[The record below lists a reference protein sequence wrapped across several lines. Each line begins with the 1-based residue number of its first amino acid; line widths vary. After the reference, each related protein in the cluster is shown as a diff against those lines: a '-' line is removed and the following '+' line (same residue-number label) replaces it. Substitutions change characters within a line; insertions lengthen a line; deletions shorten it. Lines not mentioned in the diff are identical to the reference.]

1 MTTTRPSGFT
11 FLRFLSLFLLLSL
24 LLSTGVALA
33 QTVAYWRF
41 EDVGN
46 LGLDSSGNGFTL
58 TENNSPGFT
67 STELPAA
74 TIPRTGA
81 ANVGALDL
89 TAANM
94 ETLSSV
100 GSYSPLNDTGFQDY
114 TVEVSFRL
122 TSPANVFGGILSKE
136 GQPLTGTDEN
146 RPFTAY
152 YDGANNRARVT
163 VLDGAGGRRRK
174 LRSENGVP
182 IVAPGNPWINLAF
195 VVTGDAASGGTASIY
210 VDRNDGNG
218 YTWEKDT
225 KTITGTGL
233 ISSTDIWSIGKGFRD
248 GGAHEA
254 FYMEG
259 QIDEVRI
266 SNAAL
271 RPHQFLFSNDDNL
284 VEYTLDSSASTMNW
298 TGGTVS
304 GSPIVEQFAGSL
316 STALQGVLRA
326 RLVGNTLTFDDN
338 STITAVEHTSAGT
351 ILPAIAPPEFTGAT
365 VLGGEAD
372 LTLAGLGIVEIAQ
385 RDLVMNIP
393 YGSID
398 FGDPVSG
405 AMTLRSSNGEF
416 DFFDPS
422 PPNDPISDS
431 FVDNFVLNTSAGNLT
446 RVISGNVETITLPYE
461 MVFNEGAIT
470 DMTFSGVIVASRA
483 LVDGD
488 YDIDG
493 DVDGFDF
500 LKWQRGESTNPLS
513 TGDLADWETNFGT
526 PSSLS
531 GLSSAVVPEPSSWL
545 LVLSA
550 GFSVMGCVRCRRLTV
565 CQEFC
570 ENNFGI

>member
-1 MTTTRPSGFT
+1 MTTIRLGDFAFS
-11 FLRFLSLFLLLSL
+11 RFLGLLFFLGLLLLPASL
-24 LLSTGVALA
+24 ASA

-46 LGLDSSGNGFTL
+46 LGLDSSGNGFNL

-74 TIPRTGA
+74 TIPRTSA

-100 GSYSPLNDTGFQDY
+100 GSYTPLNDTGFQDY
-114 TVEVSFRL
+114 TVEASFRL
-122 TSPANVFGGILSKE
+122 TSAAGVFGGVLSKE
-136 GQPLTGTDEN
+136 GQPLAPPAPENDLN
-146 RPFTAY
+146 RPFNIY
-152 YDGANNRARVT
+152 YDGSNDRVRVT
-163 VLDGAGGRRRK
+163 VLDGDGGRRRK
-174 LRSENGVP
+174 LRSEAGVA
-182 IVAPGNPWINLAF
+182 IGQNTWINVAF
-195 VVTGDAASGGTASIY
+195 VVTGDATSGGTASVY

-233 ISSTDIWSIGKGFRD
+233 ISSTDIWSIGKGFTD
-248 GGAHEA
+248 SGSYTEL
-254 FYMEG
+254 YMQG
-259 QIDEVRI
+259 QVDEVRI
-266 SNAAL
+266 SSAAL

-304 GSPIVEQFAGSL
+304 GAPVVEQFAGSL

-338 STITAVEHTSAGT
+338 STITAVEHTSAGA
-351 ILPAIAPPEFTGAT
+351 ILPAVNGAEFTGIT
-365 VLGGEAD
+365 VLGGEVD
-372 LTLAGLGIVEIAQ
+372 LTAGGAGIVEIAQ

-393 YGSID
+393 YGSLD
-398 FGDPVSG
+398 FGDPVAG
-405 AMTLRSSNGEF
+405 EMTLRTANGEF

-422 PPNDPISDS
+422 PPNDPVSDS
-431 FVDNFVLNTSAGNLT
+431 FVDNFVLNTAAGNLT

-461 MVFNEGAIT
+461 MVYNEGAIT

-483 LVDGD
+483 LVAGD

-500 LKWQRGESTNPLS
+500 LKWQRGESSNPLS
-513 TGDLADWETNFGT
+513 ASDLADWESAYGT
-526 PSSLS
+526 APPLS
-531 GLSSAVVPEPSSWL
+531 GLSGAAVPEPTSWL
-545 LVLSA
+545 LALAA
-550 GFSVMGCVRCRRLTV
+550 GLLVMGCVRCRRLKV
-565 CQEFC
+565 C
-570 ENNFGI
+570 